1 MIPKFLGASGAL
13 MAAIGFLP
21 AFAETCPPS
30 ADAPYAHLSL
40 DQAVRQAL
48 ESDLRPGAAR
58 AAVVTARAERAVAA
72 LRPSDTVSIEF

>member
-21 AFAETCPPS
+21 ALAETCPRG
-30 ADAPYAHLSL
+30 ADALYAHLSL

-48 ESDLRPGAAR
+48 ESDLRPGVAR
-58 AAVVTARAERAVAA
+58 AAVATAR
-72 LRPSDTVSIEF
+72 T